1 MEILANLCES
11 VLWIVF
17 LKIFCRPKYSRK
29 IDFPGAV
36 SAVLLLMA
44 SIGFSDQFA
53 LFPNIRFL
61 LIL

>member
-36 SAVLLLMA
+36 SAALLLMA
-44 SIGFSDQFA
+44 SIVFQIN
-53 LFPNIRFL
+53 LHYFPNIRFL

>member
-36 SAVLLLMA
+36 SAVLRKYV
-44 SIGFSDQFA
+44 I
-53 LFPNIRFL
+53 ICT
-61 LIL
+61 LII